1 MLLTDVDL
9 DIYVTRV
16 EQGEVTNI
24 IHGYALVKSHRI
36 EFDAVAFGRFGG
48 QNISLKLDNT
58 AESTLVEMEL
68 EIAEFEQTLQQ
79 KLVEGDITVVSEESS
94 N

>member
-1 MLLTDVDL
+1 MLITGVDL
-9 DIYVTRV
+9 DIYVTKV
-16 EQGEVTNI
+16 EQGEVANI

-48 QNISLKLDNT
+48 QNISLKLNNT
-58 AESTLVEMEL
+58 AETTLGEIEL

-79 KLVEGDITVVSEESS
+79 KLVEGDITIVSEEPSD
-94 N
+94 